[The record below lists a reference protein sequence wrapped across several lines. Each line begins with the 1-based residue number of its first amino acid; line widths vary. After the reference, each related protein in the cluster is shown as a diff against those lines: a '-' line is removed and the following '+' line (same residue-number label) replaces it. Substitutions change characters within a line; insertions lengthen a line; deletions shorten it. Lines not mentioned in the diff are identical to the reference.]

1 MIKPLG
7 KHKGDIMH
15 YDQELIAE
23 INILI
28 QFSLDTT
35 LQGIKVHSN
44 ASKEDIAAVQRLFEK
59 ELVTQIDGGYLTE
72 LGRTAAE
79 HAQALIL
86 VLAPQ
91 HESIAS

>member
-1 MIKPLG
+1 
-7 KHKGDIMH
+7 MH
-15 YDQELIAE
+15 YNHEKIAE

-44 ASKEDIAAVQRLFEK
+44 AEKEDIAAVQRLYEK

-86 VLAPQ
+86 ILAPQ
-91 HESIAS
+91 RESLAS

>member
-1 MIKPLG
+1 
-7 KHKGDIMH
+7 MH
-15 YDQELIAE
+15 YNQEQIAE

-28 QFSLDTT
+28 QFSIDTT

-44 ASKEDIAAVQRLFEK
+44 AETDNIAAVQRLYEK

-86 VLAPQ
+86 ILEPQCESLA
-91 HESIAS
+91 S